1 MKTDSIFYRLFQEI
15 PSIFFELI
23 GNSPQLAELYQFS
36 SIEVKQTAFR
46 IDGVFLPHQSIDNP
60 IYFLEVQFQLDD
72 DLYDRLFSEIF
83 LYIRQNKP
91 KNNWNAVV
99 IYPSR
104 SIDTRD
110 IQHYQEFFS
119 SQRVRIIYLDEL
131 GDITS
136 LPIGIATIKLIVTKE
151 DNAITQAREL
161 ITRTKQEVDS
171 QLQQQVLQIIETI
184 LIYKFPRMNREDIE
198 AMFGLSELKQTRF
211 YQEAKE
217 EGRQEGR
224 EEGRQEG
231 ERKAKLELILRLIES
246 GFTKEQIAKALNFSL
261 EEVKQILKEQNI
273 KIKEK

>member
-198 AMFGLSELKQTRF
+198 AIFGLSELKQTRF

-231 ERKAKLELILRLIES
+231 EHKAKLELILRLIES